1 MHSKGVSPF
10 GDLGARSRMSTPS
23 GAHVDALDE
32 QLNQADRLR
41 REQLF
46 STLGRVVVARHAL
59 QMNAREMT
67 RTSFDPTSWFGPKR
81 L

>member
-46 STLGRVVVARHAL
+46 STLG
-59 QMNAREMT
+59 
-67 RTSFDPTSWFGPKR
+67 DGPI
-81 L
+81 LFTANFPGEN